1 MALTKVSRGLLGGS
15 DTKNL
20 IINGKMEIDQRN
32 GGAVVTGSSAI
43 AKFAADRFQIYANTT
58 GTVTLQQVSDAPV
71 GFQKSNKVTCTVADS
86 PSAGRRVQFLQT
98 IEGYN
103 FSQASFGTSSAKS
116 VTLSFYVKSSL
127 TGNFGASL
135 VNGSAT
141 RSYPF
146 HYTINSANTWEK
158 QTITI
163 VGDTS
168 GTWSTDNTTALHV
181 LWGLGTG
188 STYEGTAD
196 QWNSAFNVAPPSSVS
211 LKDNVNATW
220 QITGVQLEVGSV
232 ATEFEHRSYGE
243 ELALCQRYF
252 WSQVPLGSATGSGD
266 GQHDIGIG
274 QMLTSNQIETVVTF
288 PVTMRVAPT
297 LDVAGGTDYFAGES
311 AGNNLDKFNTLQSYA
326 LRPQSALIYRATSSE
341 LSGTA
346 GQAVRITA
354 IDPNAYLYWDAEL

>member
-43 AKFAADRFQIYANTT
+43 AKFAADRFNIYANTT

-252 WSQVPLGSATGSGD
+252 ERWGYPNAFEFYYSNYTGAGAHDMTITNGPFVVPKRAEPTFTKSGTFVSSNITGNTATILSATT
-266 GQHDIGIG
+266 H
-274 QMLTSNQIETVVTF
+274 T
-288 PVTMRVAPT
+288 APALYT
-297 LDVAGGTDYFAGES
+297 ASAATGRLYMYNSSSAYF
-311 AGNNLDKFNTLQSYA
+311 DF
-326 LRPQSALIYRATSSE
+326 
-341 LSGTA
+341 
-346 GQAVRITA
+346 
-354 IDPNAYLYWDAEL
+354 DAEL

>member
-32 GGAVVTGSSAI
+32 GGAVVTGSAAT
-43 AKFAADRFQIYANTT
+43 AKFAADRFSIYANTT

-196 QWNSAFNVAPPSSVS
+196 QWNSAFNIAPPSSVS

-220 QITGVQLEVGSV
+220 QITGVQLEVGNV
-232 ATEFEHRSYGE
+232 ATPFEHRSYGE
-243 ELALCQRYF
+243 ELALCQRYYEQ
-252 WSQVPLGSATGSGD
+252 SYTQLTGSD
-266 GQHDIGIG
+266 GKFTAVASTNSNYLQGPTFRVTKRAVPTMTAYDGISEMDGSGSSLTIGAFNHIG
-274 QMLTSNQIETVVTF
+274 V
-288 PVTMRVAPT
+288 
-297 LDVAGGTDYFAGES
+297 
-311 AGNNLDKFNTLQSYA
+311 NNA
-326 LRPQSALIYRATSSE
+326 LRLALGGSGRIDAQVYRYHW
-341 LSGTA
+341 TA
-346 GQAVRITA
+346 
-354 IDPNAYLYWDAEL
+354 DAEL